1 MAKNLLSTGSFR
13 ARVVSNSFSGN
24 GSSQII
30 SDSTNQTSGYTS
42 IINAFFVANNSSAD
56 ARVSL
61 RYRDGQNLNGYF
73 AYKHPILAYQ
83 SKMFCT
89 WDTPI
94 YINNNDNPDAY
105 LWMDVEG
112 PGSAV
117 TYYMSYMDVV

>member
-1 MAKNLLSTGSFR
+1 MAKNLLSTSSFR
-13 ARVVSNSFSGN
+13 AKVVSGTFSGT
-24 GSSQII
+24 SAAQIMA
-30 SDSTNQTSGYTS
+30 DGTGQTSGSTV
-42 IINAFFVANNSSAD
+42 IINAIFIANNSSAD

-73 AYKHPILAYQ
+73 AYKHPILAYH
-83 SKMFCT
+83 SKMYCT

-105 LWMDVEG
+105 LWMDIEG

-117 TYYMSYMDVV
+117 SYYMSYMEVT